1 MSYRSAPTLGEDQHS
16 SMHTTVQSM
25 LPLVSKKTKMYR
37 DNREPVL
44 EILQAAVAVL
54 GSVDGLLPVGGAI
67 ISKVLQSIQVK
78 S

>member
-1 MSYRSAPTLGEDQHS
+1 
-16 SMHTTVQSM
+16 M